1 MNNIKNIKAK
11 VLRVDE
17 EEHKFVIEVKDRIY
31 KVAQVDFQR
40 RQPAPETLNCLMITT
55 HLGKVFIA
63 QDIEH
68 LMRKNYKEND
78 EVNFKIKMALG
89 NFYHLEDEFGF
100 TAMLKRDTVINAAL
114 TPMVRCRILKFHQ
127 KYMDVQL
134 VEVLGADKSEF
145 SLSEKE
151 FYDIIGEEN
160 WNTQEFRNLMLG
172 DTPSDIF
179 DLECHRWIVG
189 LSDSLNQDELQILLH
204 RAAILLYTS
213 HRNPKKRQGGRYH
226 QPNPLNPIHL
236 RLYLS
241 SAQAI
246 LHHAVHLHARF
257 LHHGEIHRFHL
268 NHHQRTGNVSMEQKT
283 IPDAMDQT
291 APGIRGQYL

>member
-1 MNNIKNIKAK
+1 
-11 VLRVDE
+11 
-17 EEHKFVIEVKDRIY
+17 
-31 KVAQVDFQR
+31 
-40 RQPAPETLNCLMITT
+40 
-55 HLGKVFIA
+55 
-63 QDIEH
+63 
-68 LMRKNYKEND
+68 
-78 EVNFKIKMALG
+78 
-89 NFYHLEDEFGF
+89 
-100 TAMLKRDTVINAAL
+100 MLKRDTIINAAL

-179 DLECHRWIVG
+179 DLECHRWIAG
-189 LSDSLNQDELQILLH
+189 PLRLISTRTNCRHPAPDRLHSQLPGNAGQGESPATMQGSRAHSARTALHRCH
-204 RAAILLYTS
+204 RAAILLYSS
-213 HRNPKKRQGGRYH
+213 HRNPKKGKGGRYH
-226 QPNPLNPIHL
+226 QPNPFNPIHL

-246 LHHAVHLHARF
+246 LHHAVHLHARL
-257 LHHGEIHRFHL
+257 LHYGETHRRSIL
-268 NHHQRTGNVSMEQKT
+268 TTLQQTGGVSMEQKT
-283 IPDAMDQT
+283 LPDAMDQT
-291 APGIRGQYL
+291 ATGLCGQYL